1 MEDRQIIALFFAR
14 SESAL
19 QESAQKYAAYCRT
32 VAMHILHNHEDADEA
47 LNDTWL
53 AAWNCIP
60 PHEPSNLQTFLG
72 RLTRNIALK
81 RVRSDRAQKR
91 GTPELRMVFDEIA
104 DLLRSDEDIEQKIT
118 EHAVTETINAFLASL
133 PETERNIF
141 VRRYYYMQPIAEIT
155 AAHGFSQSKVKSM
168 LLRIRKKLHTK
179 LKKEELL

>member
-1 MEDRQIIALFFAR
+1 MEDQQIIELFFSR
-14 SESAL
+14 SETAVS
-19 QESAQKYAAYCRT
+19 ETENKYAAYCRS
-32 VAMHILHNHEDADEA
+32 VAMRILQSPEDTEEI

-60 PHEPSNLQTFLG
+60 PHHPERLQTFLG

-81 RVRSDRAQKR
+81 RLRTDRAQKR
-91 GTPELRMVFDEIA
+91 GTPAMQLILDEVA
-104 DLLRSDEDIEQKIT
+104 DWLRSDEDVEQQIS
-118 EHAVTETINAFLASL
+118 EHTLTDAVNAFLAGL

-141 VRRYYYMQPIAEIT
+141 VRRYYYMQPIAEIA